1 MKQNKKAL
9 GRTGFE
15 VEGII
20 KMIVTPLYK
29 FSVGVTRR
37 VRIE

>member
-9 GRTGFE
+9 GRMGFE

-29 FSVGVTRR
+29 LFVGVTRR